1 MQAPLKLANM
11 RQPLVKLRNE
21 TESLILQR
29 LARIGPRSRA
39 DLARDIGVT
48 RSTVGAPTARFL
60 DLGVLRVAAESL
72 PVHAADAKRSG
83 RPGER
88 LELAPDICAF
98 VGVEISV
105 DWVRVGLAD
114 LQGALQTIREHP
126 IRSLQ
131 TCPDTVIDDLID
143 LIRDVTRGQ
152 PPIAGIAVS
161 VPGIVTAEHHVLR
174 APLMGWRDVA
184 LGARLRDAFPEIGRI
199 DVRNDAS
206 QFAASL
212 ALTDPALLEG
222 NAVIAWLDAGI
233 GGGIVAGGVLIE
245 GHGNL
250 AGEIGHMF
258 VSSRANDRLR
268 RLEDIIGSQ
277 SLLARY
283 AELGGEGKTIE
294 ALLDCHRQKDTVAMA
309 ALDEWS
315 LAMAEGLTNLTSIL
329 DPARMVFSGPMA
341 HVLRCVEDQTFAT
354 YKDLL
359 HYGTNAAQWHIIP
372 ADNRTL
378 VSSGVELLRHS
389 LFSYQT

>member
-1 MQAPLKLANM
+1 MQVQLEASNF
-11 RQPLVKLRNE
+11 QQTLVKLRNE

-29 LARIGPRSRA
+29 LARVGARSRA

-60 DLGVLRVAAESL
+60 DLGLLRVAGDPSPETTSL
-72 PVHAADAKRSG
+72 AKRSG

-98 VGVEISV
+98 VGIEISV
-105 DWVRVGLAD
+105 DWIRVGLAD
-114 LQGALQTIREHP
+114 LQGTLHSVQEQP
-126 IRSLQ
+126 IPSSQ
-131 TCPDTVIDDLID
+131 KSPDTVIDNLID
-143 LIRDVTRGQ
+143 LIRKVIQGQ
-152 PPIAGIAVS
+152 PAVAGIAVS
-161 VPGIVTAEHHVLR
+161 VPGIVTADYHVLR

-184 LGARLRDAFPEIGRI
+184 LGERLREAFPDITNI

-212 ALTDPALLEG
+212 SLSNPALLEG

-233 GGGIVAGGVLIE
+233 GGGIVAGGVPIQ

-258 VSSRANDRLR
+258 VSSRPNDQLR

-283 AELGGEGKTIE
+283 AELGGKGETIK
-294 ALLDCHRQKDTVAMA
+294 ALLDRHHQKDAVAIA
-309 ALDEWS
+309 VLSEWS

-329 DPARMVFSGPMA
+329 DPARMIFSGPMA
-341 HVLRCVEDQTFAT
+341 HVLHRVEGETYLT

-359 HYGTNAAQWHIIP
+359 HYGSNAAQWHIMP
-372 ADNRTL
+372 ADKQTL
-378 VSSGVELLRHS
+378 VSSGIELLRHS
-389 LFSYQT
+389 LFTYKS